1 MFIVA
6 PVVQKFTT
14 VPKPAKPRFFVIF
27 TNIRL
32 IVPSD
37 GGAQIGR
44 GPNGALSYKPGTGI
58 TRSGVLWFVVLRIIV
73 NPSVYFI
80 VFFAF
85 QFFVDL

>member
-6 PVVQKFTT
+6 PVVQKYTT
-14 VPKPAKPRFFVIF
+14 VPKPAKTRFFVIF

-58 TRSGVLWFVVLRIIV
+58 TRSGL
-73 NPSVYFI
+73 I